1 MLTLPGKGIP
11 LIPCECLLSRR
22 MDVVVKNKA
31 FALVAL
37 AVVLSA
43 GLLFGGSPAVA
54 AACFS
59 SFINKTTADGLGA
72 NWVRGVYVE
81 GSNVYA
87 ATESGLSIST
97 NHGATYTNKTMADG
111 LGANFVSGVY
121 VDGST
126 VYAATYGGL
135 SISTDGGANFANTTT
150 ADGLGD
156 NIVLGVYAD
165 GSTVYAAT
173 YGGLSIST
181 DGGATFSN
189 KTMADGLGDNIVLD
203 VYVDGSTVYAAT
215 YGGLSISADCVSP
228 PTELPDTGSNSA
240 VIGGFTAAA
249 TGLLSVGVI
258 ALIVVRRRHATR

>member
-37 AVVLSA
+37 AVVVSA

-59 SFINKTTADGLGA
+59 SFINKTTAYGLEYET
-72 NWVRGVYVE
+72 V
-81 GSNVYA
+81 
-87 ATESGLSIST
+87 
-97 NHGATYTNKTMADG
+97 
-111 LGANFVSGVY
+111 FGVY
-121 VDGST
+121 VDGSY
-126 VYAATYGGL
+126 VYAATAGGL
-135 SISTDGGANFANTTT
+135 GISTDGGATFTNKTT

-156 NIVLGVYAD
+156 NAVLGVYADGNNVYAATAGGLGISTDRGATFTNKTTADGLGNNGLNGVYAD

-173 YGGLSIST
+173 PSGLSIST
-181 DGGATFSN
+181 DGGAIFTN
-189 KTMADGLGDNIVLD
+189 KTMADDPVANVMRG
-203 VYVDGSTVYAAT
+203 VYADGSNVYAAT
-215 YGGLSISADCVSP
+215 DRGLRISADCVSP
-228 PTELPDTGSNSA
+228 STELPDTGSNSA
-240 VIGGFTAAA
+240 MIGGFTAAS